1 MDKPKLM
8 DQVVAAIRVRHYS
21 IRTEKAYC
29 LWIRRYILFHDKR
42 HPRELGKAELERFL
56 SHLAVHD
63 HVSSST
69 QNQALAALLFLYK
82 VVLEMELPWLD
93 GVIRSQHK
101 KRLPVVLTVEE
112 TKLLLDHLSGVH
124 ALMAKLLY
132 GCGLRQME
140 LLRLRVKD
148 IDFGLQQIV
157 VRGGKGD
164 KDRVTTLPVSAVLP
178 LQEHLTEI
186 RRWFDADRAAGID
199 GVELPFALAKKYPN
213 AGLSWP
219 WQWVFP
225 MDHVSRDPHS
235 GVFRRHHYY
244 PQTLSRAVQQAARKA
259 KLTKPIRCH
268 TFRHSFATHLLQ
280 SGTDIRTIQ
289 MLLGHSHVETTMIYT
304 HVAKV
309 GAGAVSP
316 LDRL

>member
-42 HPRELGKAELERFL
+42 HPRGLGKAELERFL

-82 VVLEMELPWLD
+82 VVLEMEL
-93 GVIRSQHK
+93 
-101 KRLPVVLTVEE
+101 
-112 TKLLLDHLSGVH
+112 
-124 ALMAKLLY
+124 
-132 GCGLRQME
+132 
-140 LLRLRVKD
+140 LRLQVKD

-164 KDRVTTLPVSAVLP
+164 KERVTTLPVSAVLP

>member
-1 MDKPKLM
+1 METCPRQWRAEMDKPKLM

-42 HPRELGKAELERFL
+42 HPRGLGKAELERFL

-82 VVLEMELPWLD
+82 VVLEMEL
-93 GVIRSQHK
+93 
-101 KRLPVVLTVEE
+101 
-112 TKLLLDHLSGVH
+112 
-124 ALMAKLLY
+124 
-132 GCGLRQME
+132 
-140 LLRLRVKD
+140 LRLQVKD

-164 KDRVTTLPVSAVLP
+164 KERVTTLPVSAVLP